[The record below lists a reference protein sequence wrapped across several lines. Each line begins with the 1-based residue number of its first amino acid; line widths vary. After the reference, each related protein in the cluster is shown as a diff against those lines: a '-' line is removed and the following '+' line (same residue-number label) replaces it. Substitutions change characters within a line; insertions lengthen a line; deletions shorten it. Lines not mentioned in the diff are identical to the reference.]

1 METKNAESNDK
12 SKDYR
17 YLSDAACKQLLA
29 DKLILACILKTSP
42 S

>member
-1 METKNAESNDK
+1 METKNVENHEESK
-12 SKDYR
+12 VYR